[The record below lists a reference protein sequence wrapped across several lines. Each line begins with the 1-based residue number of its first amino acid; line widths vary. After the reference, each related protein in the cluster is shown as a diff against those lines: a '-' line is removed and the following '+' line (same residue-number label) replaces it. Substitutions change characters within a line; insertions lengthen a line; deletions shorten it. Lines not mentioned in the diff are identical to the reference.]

1 MILLLCSGDTD
12 TPLFTSRGGG
22 WMFFFGQVFIFL
34 FEKMINVFFL
44 VKFFFFFLSKLQNY
58 FCYYSSLAEVR
69 ILLCYLLLLLYNIN
83 LCYYYVII
91 LYDVFIFSAVFF
103 YRKFQ
108 NVSVITDRPLFTCCT
123 GEFSV
128 QLYKEFKL
136 KLKI

>member
-1 MILLLCSGDTD
+1 
-12 TPLFTSRGGG
+12 
-22 WMFFFGQVFIFL
+22 MFFFGQVFIFL